1 MSTLLKPFEY
11 AINTALKQDP
21 DTRARMTAFE
31 HRSIVVN
38 IEDWHQFVHITFHQ
52 QSVQL
57 SHNDEENTDLLIS
70 GTALSLIKLGEH
82 PDNLFSS
89 SIRIHGDVQFAKQL
103 QDVLDGFDFDWEQQ
117 LARITGDV
125 VAQPLAYGLKQGF
138 SWLKSTR
145 ESLQMSLSEYLR
157 EEAQLLPDKIQI
169 EDYMLAIDKL
179 RADCDRLEARIK
191 RLENPS

>member
-21 DTRARMTAFE
+21 DTRARLTAFE

-191 RLENPS
+191 RLEKPS